1 MRIKNLPINA
11 NCSFSAEITYLYVKI
26 NGQINEINNLKLSYI

>member
-1 MRIKNLPINA
+1 MKIKNLPINA

-26 NGQINEINNLKLSYI
+26 NCQINETKNLKISYI